1 MEGSWGR
8 EEGGWNRSER
18 QEHTETRGL
27 KKREIQLLKL
37 IFNLSILF
45 LRLETSVC
53 NQWTIL
59 FNTLLLII

>member
-27 KKREIQLLKL
+27 KKREIQLL
-37 IFNLSILF
+37 S
-45 LRLETSVC
+45 
-53 NQWTIL
+53 TI
-59 FNTLLLII
+59 ICQ